1 MMKRGAFTHKYP
13 TIAERD
19 KELEALWNDL
29 EDVPMDP
36 ITETI
41 ETDFLDFGAGT
52 HREEIWKWFDERYSK
67 GVYYLLYGQAN
78 TATADLPSVIEI
90 PLGYGKLIAEISS
103 DPQYKEIYVG
113 LEGKNDTVDLAV
125 IRESFN
131 YNNGSIKR
139 RKREF
144 EILPY
149 GKLVEEYG
157 SDRIDPSAKYE
168 VRIEEGA

>member
-1 MMKRGAFTHKYP
+1 MLRRNAFTHKYS

-19 KELEALWNDL
+19 KELESLWADL

-36 ITETI
+36 TTETI

-52 HREEIWKWFDERYSK
+52 HREEIWKWFDERHSK
-67 GVYYLLYGQAN
+67 GVYYLLYGQTNA
-78 TATADLPSVIEI
+78 ATANLPPAIEI

-103 DPQYKEIYVG
+103 DPKYKEIFVG
-113 LEGKNDTVDLAV
+113 FEGEDDTLDLAV

-131 YNNGSIKR
+131 DNNGSIER
-139 RKREF
+139 RKGEF

-149 GKLVEEYG
+149 GEMVEEY
-157 SDRIDPSAKYE
+157 STDLYEPSAKYE
-168 VRIEEGA
+168 TKTHS